1 MARRSGQLGYE
12 EKKRGWYHV
21 RFRMDVAGQEK
32 RAYLSRP
39 ICPVSG
45 PGSLTKPED
54 LRKRR
59 EIIAASG
66 TDTEEHFNKLEA
78 FNHGVTFRKQ
88 AEWWLN
94 HAQTRIVF
102 RPNGQLIFLLCKIQN
117 PALLLY
123 AATISSRW
131 PCRTLSRSVVS
142 PMSSTETA
150 KFTP

>member
-1 MARRSGQLGYE
+1 MAEVRSNSANIMNADATSFAPTDCMVSFASATPDRRPRRKSMARRSGQLGYE

-39 ICPVSG
+39 ICPISG
-45 PGSLTKPED
+45 PGSLTKPER

-66 TDTEEHFNKLEA
+66 TDTVEHFNKVEA

-88 AEWWLN
+88 SDWWLN
-94 HAQTRIVF
+94 HAQTRKRKPI
-102 RPNGQLIFLLCKIQN
+102 K
-117 PALLLY
+117 PA
-123 AATISSRW
+123 
-131 PCRTLSRSVVS
+131 
-142 PMSSTETA
+142 TA
-150 KFTP
+150 P